1 MNKNLEELIKDLEY
15 AKKATQSCLD
25 NQNTL
30 VDMHSL
36 SYWASVVEKLR
47 MEIKQNEEVSIEL
60 LEEYKKTI
68 NSLLIRLAKKEKE
81 IKKYKEALSK
91 DEGFKEWKRSNM

>member
-1 MNKNLEELIKDLEY
+1 MDSIEELIKRLEY

-47 MEIKQNEEVSIEL
+47 MEIKNKL
-60 LEEYKKTI
+60 
-68 NSLLIRLAKKEKE
+68 
-81 IKKYKEALSK
+81 
-91 DEGFKEWKRSNM
+91 